1 MLRLPGRGIG
11 GRPVPW
17 PPREQRIVPP
27 SRGGRARRAAAE
39 YQPGYDGL
47 PGGAQG
53 LRAPRVEYDQ
63 DYDCDQDFVVFDEAT
78 KATSNSRKSTT
89 LSRS

>member
-1 MLRLPGRGIG
+1 
-11 GRPVPW
+11 
-17 PPREQRIVPP
+17 
-27 SRGGRARRAAAE
+27 
-39 YQPGYDGL
+39 L